1 MAMIRDRVEPN
12 RAGNLFTRAARRIAG
27 RTDEQRRTG
36 FIANTADRI
45 RERLEAVGAE
55 ESEGQQALGGQR
67 QSRPRSGAG
76 RSVMGKTRLV

>member
-1 MAMIRDRVEPN
+1 MGRITGGERPN
-12 RAGNLFTRAARRIAG
+12 RPGNLFTRSARRLVG
-27 RTDEQRRTG
+27 RTDEQRRSG
-36 FIANTADRI
+36 FVANTADRI